1 MRRARQWSIESNNRF
16 TVPNRDGLILRN
28 RGARDT
34 AGGDVEEAV
43 WERRPGLA
51 RHGTIVESAWAP
63 NRETF
68 AVGTDLSRCHYKGLS
83 LLRGCPYKGLSRGRV
98 CPYGGTVPS
107 ASCAA

>member
-1 MRRARQWSIESNNRF
+1 M
-16 TVPNRDGLILRN
+16 
-28 RGARDT
+28 GA
-34 AGGDVEEAV
+34 
-43 WERRPGLA
+43 
-51 RHGTIVESAWAP
+51 

-68 AVGTDLSRCHYKGLS
+68 AVGTDLSRCHYNGLS

>member
-1 MRRARQWSIESNNRF
+1 M
-16 TVPNRDGLILRN
+16 
-28 RGARDT
+28 GA
-34 AGGDVEEAV
+34 
-43 WERRPGLA
+43 
-51 RHGTIVESAWAP
+51 

-98 CPYGGTVPS
+98 CPYRGTVPS